1 MKLHARHRAVV
12 RREFFEA
19 LPGGEVPQPGA
30 AVLPAAHH
38 PLPVGGELA
47 HAHAAVVAFVRV
59 DAPLPSHVPHLQ
71 VGVQRPG
78 GEELAER
85 VEVHA
90 LAVAAVSDERAH
102 RLGLLQ
108 VPELQRASRGARH
121 HHLLVRVER
130 DALHRGLM
138 AGHGQNRGR
147 FAHRE
152 EIHPLVLAARHH
164 HAGGSTD
171 LKAVH
176 RAGVRGEFLGISSE
190 REGGHE
196 KRRSRASARRGD
208 ECATNDGR
216 RGRWP
221 AAKPAC
227 FARRSLR
234 GVPTRRRQASC
245 ARRGSGKRGRRN
257 CRRYARLVPISAC
270 ATSPRALLTPRR
282 RARLCGASQPAAR
295 LGRLVF

>member
-1 MKLHARHRAVV
+1 M
-12 RREFFEA
+12 
-19 LPGGEVPQPGA
+19 
-30 AVLPAAHH
+30 
-38 PLPVGGELA
+38 
-47 HAHAAVVAFVRV
+47 AFVRV

-138 AGHGQNRGR
+138 AGHGQIAVGFLQRR
-147 FAHRE
+147 FTLLSSPPVTITPEVA
-152 EIHPLVLAARHH
+152 
-164 HAGGSTD
+164 TD

-176 RAGVRGEFLGISSE
+176 RAGVRGEFLGISK
-190 REGGHE
+190 G
-196 KRRSRASARRGD
+196 RGD
-208 ECATNDGR
+208 EETIA
-216 RGRWP
+216 
-221 AAKPAC
+221 
-227 FARRSLR
+227 
-234 GVPTRRRQASC
+234 GVSATRR
-245 ARRGSGKRGRRN
+245 
-257 CRRYARLVPISAC
+257 
-270 ATSPRALLTPRR
+270 
-282 RARLCGASQPAAR
+282 
-295 LGRLVF
+295 